1 MQNRNDLKDPEISSG
16 VEKIELDDR
25 EIVET
30 FNESCVSIVSSLKIS
45 PKENCKADVSND
57 SETILNYF
65 KNHPSIKVIESREK
79 QHLLKKF

>member
-30 FNESCVSIVSSLKIS
+30 FNEFCVNIVSSLKIS
-45 PKENCKADVSND
+45 PKENCKADVGND
-57 SETILNYF
+57 SEPILNYF

-79 QHLLKKF
+79 EHV